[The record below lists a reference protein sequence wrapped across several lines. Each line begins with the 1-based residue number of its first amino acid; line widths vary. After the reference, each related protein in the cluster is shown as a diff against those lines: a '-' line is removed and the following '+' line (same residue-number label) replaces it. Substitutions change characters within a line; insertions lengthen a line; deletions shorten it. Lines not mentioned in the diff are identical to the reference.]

1 MICTGITAIPTATLF
16 QRYDKSGKSAP
27 RCIELN
33 ISLLTHL
40 QYTTS

>member
-1 MICTGITAIPTATLF
+1 MICTGITAIPTPTMF
-16 QRYDKSGKSAP
+16 QRYEKSGKSAP

-33 ISLLTHL
+33 ILLLPHL